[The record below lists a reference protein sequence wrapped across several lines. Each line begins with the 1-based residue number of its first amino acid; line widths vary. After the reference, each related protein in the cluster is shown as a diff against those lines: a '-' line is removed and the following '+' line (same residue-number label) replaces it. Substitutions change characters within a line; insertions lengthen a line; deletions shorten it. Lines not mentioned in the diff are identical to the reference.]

1 MHNRARNCKGTQWMT
16 VSHWRLSQHPKY
28 RTSVWHSAVS
38 THAIGTTAML
48 MACTGDAEWGTTMM
62 QSGAS
67 CQPLA
72 LDKETSWSATHA
84 SVCMVTCSQHLATI
98 KVIKW
103 CGYCMKNTLKK
114 TRRRK
119 HRVYKDPDDPM
130 PCPSQ
135 ECKRQGVKA
144 SSTMCHFGYKDITK
158 KMGCISC
165 RYSCSWIRAD
175 NCDKAADWSNPIIWW
190 G

>member
-84 SVCMVTCSQHLATI
+84 TVCMVTCSQHLATI

-103 CGYCMKNTLKK
+103 CGYYMKNNKAEK
-114 TRRRK
+114 TQSIQRSWWSDALSIT
-119 HRVYKDPDDPM
+119 RVQA
-130 PCPSQ
+130 SR
-135 ECKRQGVKA
+135 RQGFKHHVSLWVQRYHQKD
-144 SSTMCHFGYKDITK
+144 GLYKL
-158 KMGCISC
+158 
-165 RYSCSWIRAD
+165 
-175 NCDKAADWSNPIIWW
+175 
-190 G
+190 